1 MDSHD
6 SHNPIYDVNQ
16 HHPTATSYAVHSPA
30 SKAHTTSEFFVRG
43 NTASQP
49 GYGRPGYAGAPG
61 AAPPGQSGL
70 GRSAAPSPA
79 GAPGAPGGSGNG
91 INIFL
96 VPTRGVGS
104 CSSDTSSGMV
114 QLPSMFSMGQNVLV
128 GIDPFHKTRHSVMTS
143 FL

>member
-1 MDSHD
+1 MVSHD
-6 SHNPIYDVNQ
+6 SHNPIYDGNQ
-16 HHPTATSYAVHSPA
+16 HHSTATSYAFHGPLSKTHTA
-30 SKAHTTSEFFVRG
+30 SDFGFRG
-43 NTASQP
+43 KTASQQ
-49 GYGRPGYAGAPG
+49 GYGQPGYAGAPG
-61 AAPPGQSGL
+61 AAPPGRSGF

-79 GAPGAPGGSGNG
+79 GAPGAVGGSGTG

-114 QLPSMFSMGQNVLV
+114 QLPSMFSIDQNVLV
-128 GIDPFHKTRHSVMTS
+128 GFDPFHRTRHSVMTS